1 MATKE
6 PTLSPEEAAAAEA
19 LRVELTN
26 MTGTQRA
33 AVLTLLL
40 GEQQAAE
47 IIKYMDPKEVQ
58 SLGGA
63 MVSVADVSQEAV
75 NAILDDFV
83 ATFKKQSNLG
93 LGTTDYVEKV
103 MKRALGDDKA
113 ASVLGRIMPGQ
124 SSKGLEV
131 LQWMDARSIAEL
143 VQDEHPQ
150 IVALIVSY
158 LDFGLASD
166 VLGLLDTQMQ
176 SEVII
181 RIATLEMVDPAALKE
196 LEKVMQSKFKAN
208 TSLRSSQVGGVKAAA
223 KIMNFTKETMEKRI
237 LNDVKKA
244 DKDLMQAIQD
254 NMFTFDNLGM
264 SDDRSL
270 QTLLRSVEM
279 EDLILSLKGADEF
292 LKDKLFGCMSTRAA
306 ANIQDE
312 MEALGPIRL
321 TEVQNAQKRIIA
333 VARKMSD
340 EGTIVLAGRG
350 GDEMV

>member
-1 MATKE
+1 MYSVATADQE
-6 PTLSPEEAAAAEA
+6 T
-19 LRVELTN
+19 VN
-26 MTGTQRA
+26 
-33 AVLTLLL
+33 AVLDEFL
-40 GEQQAAE
+40 E
-47 IIKYMDPKEVQ
+47 IIK
-58 SLGGA
+58 
-63 MVSVADVSQEAV
+63 
-75 NAILDDFV
+75 
-83 ATFKKQSNLG
+83 KQTSLG
-93 LGTTDYVEKV
+93 LGAGNYIRNVLQK
-103 MKRALGDDKA
+103 ALGDDKA
-113 ASVLGRIMPGQ
+113 QSVLSRITPA
-124 SSKGLEV
+124 SSERPIEILD
-131 LQWMDARSIAEL
+131 WMDARSIAEL

-223 KIMNFTKETMEKRI
+223 KIMNFTKEAMEKRI

-292 LKDKLFGCMSTRAA
+292 LKDKLFGCMSSRAA